1 MGTSDVK
8 RNSLGGE
15 WGEGPEV
22 TGLAPCG
29 LAQGPQPNALPEV
42 DGLLLSGGGAVP
54 TACGLL
60 GAGGLH
66 TLGLPFLG
74 ATGRDRGLRASW
86 RGDGGCLEGCDDES
100 HGAAPPAL
108 PQQVWRASEELL
120 TGSQMTLV
128 MCRPHC
134 EEQGAQASPLNPP

>member
-1 MGTSDVK
+1 M
-8 RNSLGGE
+8 
-15 WGEGPEV
+15 
-22 TGLAPCG
+22 APCG

-86 RGDGGCLEGCDDES
+86 RGDGGDRLGVSSYFCRVVHRSRIQGLAGRSYSMFNVRRGGGE
-100 HGAAPPAL
+100 AIP
-108 PQQVWRASEELL
+108 
-120 TGSQMTLV
+120 LV
-128 MCRPHC
+128 
-134 EEQGAQASPLNPP
+134 QGRSS

>member
-60 GAGGLH
+60 RAGGLH

-86 RGDGGCLEGCDDES
+86 RGDGGDRLGVGPGMVVRQGPSPRQPSCSPSVEVSAGTMGLML
-100 HGAAPPAL
+100 AARVVKKSL
-108 PQQVWRASEELL
+108 RKSRASCGE
-120 TGSQMTLV
+120 
-128 MCRPHC
+128 
-134 EEQGAQASPLNPP
+134 

>member
-1 MGTSDVK
+1 MVLACSSGSVATLQRRPS
-8 RNSLGGE
+8 SLAVRLRK
-15 WGEGPEV
+15 WSP
-22 TGLAPCG
+22 TRT
-29 LAQGPQPNALPEV
+29 QQP
-42 DGLLLSGGGAVP
+42 
-54 TACGLL
+54 
-60 GAGGLH
+60 
-66 TLGLPFLG
+66 
-74 ATGRDRGLRASW
+74 
-86 RGDGGCLEGCDDES
+86 CLEGCDDES